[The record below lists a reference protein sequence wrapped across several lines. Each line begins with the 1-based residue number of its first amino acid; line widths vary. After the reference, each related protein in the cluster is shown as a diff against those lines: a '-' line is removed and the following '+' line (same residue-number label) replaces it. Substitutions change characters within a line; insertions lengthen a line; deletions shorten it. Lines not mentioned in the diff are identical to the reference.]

1 MFSNEHEELDKKNQD
16 TKDADLENKNSEE
29 DEDEEIDFEDEDEDS
44 EDEDEDED
52 NDSSEDDDKPITKKE
67 LREILKSN
75 QNKNNANRRISQK
88 NKVISKSPNQNERLD
103 QIEANQK
110 RLDLLEAKRQF
121 GHENNLS
128 PKEVDYVFRIT
139 KRPTSKVLNDP
150 FIKSGLAGLRSADNV
165 RKNTPGSSPASVKFQ
180 GKDWGEL
187 KPDER
192 QASFADRRKAI
203 LESKKR

>member
-1 MFSNEHEELDKKNQD
+1 MMSEDNKELDQKDQD
-16 TKDADLENKNSEE
+16 TKDTDLENKNSDESEE
-29 DEDEEIDFEDEDEDS
+29 EEFDFEDEDED
-44 EDEDEDED
+44 EDSDEEDED
-52 NDSSEDDDKPITKKE
+52 NKSSEDDDKPVTKKE
-67 LREILKSN
+67 LRDILKGN

-88 NKVISKSPNQNERLD
+88 NKTISKSPVQNERLD
-103 QIEANQK
+103 KIEANQK

-139 KRPTSKVLNDP
+139 KRPTAKVLNDP

-180 GKDWGEL
+180 GKDWKEL
-187 KPDER
+187 KPEER